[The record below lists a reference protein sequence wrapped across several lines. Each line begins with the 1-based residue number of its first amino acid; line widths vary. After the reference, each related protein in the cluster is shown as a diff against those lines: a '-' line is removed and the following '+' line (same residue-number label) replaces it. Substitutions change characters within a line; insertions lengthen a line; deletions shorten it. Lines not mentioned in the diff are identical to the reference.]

1 MPANQQRDRMRA
13 DKLRKL
19 AASTSFA
26 AEAETA
32 RRLADDIEAGIAPPP
47 VGSPAYFE
55 QWRKFRDAVGNLH
68 CQLGRTIT
76 SPDEIRLIRNL
87 RRYGANP
94 WSLDAETL
102 QRVEA
107 LAARFKGAVE

>member
-13 DKLRKL
+13 DKLRRL

-32 RRLADDIEAGIAPPP
+32 RRLADDIEAGIAAPP

-55 QWRKFRDAVGNLH
+55 QWRKFRETVANLH

-76 SPDEIRLIRNL
+76 NPAEVRLIRNL

-102 QRVEA
+102 QRVEM
-107 LAARFKGAVE
+107 LASRIGETIE

>member
-32 RRLADDIEAGIAPPP
+32 RRLADDIEAGIAAPP

-55 QWRKFRDAVGNLH
+55 QWRKFRDTVGNLH

-76 SPDEIRLIRNL
+76 NPDEIRLIKNL

-94 WSLDAETL
+94 WECDADTL

-107 LAARFKGAVE
+107 LAARLGETIE